1 MNVNVYDRADN
12 FVRVI
17 APSQLLVFVHTDEL
31 NGEDSVHISTLAPL
45 AQGERLV
52 WMDRYGAA
60 HEHVCQNP
68 KVTRELGTPIY
79 SDTAINS
86 ICDTFGDM
94 ISTLDA
100 SGRSAAAVF
109 QQVIKQTRFTGSC
122 EISAD
127 FPAKTVLSRKTA
139 RECIREVLKLGGD
152 LETKITASAGG
163 VVARECNIV
172 EYRGHTGGHKRFT
185 YGKDLVKVERTEHSA
200 VITACYG
207 YGKTIETKGEGEVV
221 DKPRLTVY
229 VTDEDARAK
238 YGIGGR
244 HLVGKYEN
252 TQCDDQAQ
260 LEREVRAYLKAR
272 SRPQVT
278 YEADVVDLASM
289 GREWEGVGV
298 GDSVDI
304 VDTCFSPALRCRGR
318 VAKIVR
324 NVLADTATVTLGN
337 VTDTLAD
344 QFMTER
350 EHLQSLQ
357 TTLDNLGEPDPRKDS
372 YLKKLMEGLNRKFNE
387 NGANYYHIDFHTGST
402 WASVPMDENGK
413 PTREGGW
420 AINIGSLGFRIA
432 SKRRADGSWDWTTF
446 GTGEGFTANSIV
458 SGSLDARLIRAGI
471 LTDRAGKNSWNLD
484 TGRLVTRD
492 MTAWNIN
499 AENGVIQKMGAN
511 DITARD
517 LTVDG
522 AKMTKITVNDLNA
535 QKIKMRDINAENLH
549 VNGAYLEK
557 ATVKDF
563 AAKGVKM
570 VDVIAKNCDMMGDFT
585 SYIPNSGGARVKIEQ
600 GVIRGYGSDSP
611 SDSNGFINFN
621 ARLNTPGRQ
630 LHGLQIVTNEALLLA
645 TPSIY
650 MPIGGTHHSPHT
662 RMFTG
667 KFDFLY
673 QSGGKNYI
681 GTIKVCNG
689 MIYSVSSGACYSD
702 PY

>member
-1 MNVNVYDRADN
+1 MNITVYDRSDN
-12 FVRVI
+12 FVRTI
-17 APSQLLVFVHTDEL
+17 TPAQQLVFVHTDEL

-52 WMDRYGAA
+52 WKDKYGKT
-60 HEHVCQNP
+60 HEHVCQSP
-68 KVTRELGTPIY
+68 RVTRELGTPIY
-79 SDTAINS
+79 SDVAINS
-86 ICDTFGDM
+86 ICDMFGDM

-127 FPAKTVLSRKTA
+127 FPSKAVLSRKTA
-139 RECIREVLKLGGD
+139 RECIREILKLGGE
-152 LETKITASAGG
+152 LETRVEVENNRVTA
-163 VVARECNIV
+163 RICNII
-172 EYRGHTGGHKRFT
+172 ERRGHAGGHKRFT
-185 YGKDLVKVERTEHSA
+185 YTKDLLKVERTEYST

-207 YGKTIETKGEGEVV
+207 YGKELETKEEHA

-229 VTDEDARAK
+229 VTDEDARSK

-252 TQCDDQAQ
+252 TQCDDRAQ
-260 LEREVRAYLKAR
+260 LERETREYLKAR
-272 SRPQVT
+272 STPQVT

-289 GREWEGVGV
+289 GREWEGVDV
-298 GDSVDI
+298 GDEVDI
-304 VDTCFSPALRCRGR
+304 IDTCFSPTLRCRGR
-318 VAKIVR
+318 VTKIVR
-324 NVLADTATVTLGN
+324 NVLNDTAEVTIGN
-337 VTDTLAD
+337 VSRTLAD

-372 YLKKLMEGLNRKFNE
+372 YLKKLIEGLNRKFNE
-387 NGANYYHIDFHTGST
+387 NGANYYHIDFRTGST

-432 SKRRADGSWDWTTF
+432 SKRRGDGSWDWSTF

-458 SGSLDARLIRAGI
+458 SGSLDARLIRAGV
-471 LTDRAGKNSWNLD
+471 LTDREGKNSWNLD

-499 AENGVIQKMGAN
+499 AENGLIQKMGAN

-535 QKIKMRDINAENLH
+535 QKIKMADIDAENLRVDGARIKNLNASDCKLTTITASDLT
-549 VNGAYLEK
+549 VNGIK
-557 ATVKDF
+557 AVGTFSCGPTAGRTELNQVGQMAGYYQGNRVGYIDF
-563 AAKGVKM
+563 SASAH
-570 VDVIAKNCDMMGDFT
+570 DVGNT
-585 SYIPNSGGARVKIEQ
+585 SII
-600 GVIRGYGSDSP
+600 
-611 SDSNGFINFN
+611 
-621 ARLNTPGRQ
+621 GR
-630 LHGLQIVTNEALLLA
+630 GLQLQGNGIIRVT
-645 TPSIY
+645 TP
-650 MPIGGTHHSPHT
+650 
-662 RMFTG
+662 R
-667 KFDFLY
+667 L
-673 QSGGKNYI
+673 
-681 GTIKVCNG
+681 
-689 MIYSVSSGACYSD
+689 SVASTSD
-702 PY
+702 PHVTTLSGISAEISQPIVVRTDGNTWSQGTFKLGFTNGILTSCTTVGGE

>member
-12 FVRVI
+12 SVRTI
-17 APSQLLVFVHTDEL
+17 TPAQLLVFVHTDEL

-52 WMDRYGAA
+52 WTDKYGAA

-86 ICDTFGDM
+86 ICDTFGD
-94 ISTLDA
+94 IINALDA
-100 SGRSAAAVF
+100 SNMPAASVF
-109 QQVIKQTRFTGSC
+109 QRVIKETRFTGSC
-122 EISAD
+122 ATTNT

-185 YGKDLVKVERTEHSA
+185 YGKDLIKVERTEHSA

-207 YGKTIETKGEGEVV
+207 YGKTIETKDQTGGKNKAKTKEDDVI
-221 DKPRLTVY
+221 DKPRVTVY

-252 TQCDDQAQ
+252 TQCDDRAQ
-260 LEREVRAYLKAR
+260 LERETREYLKAHNH
-272 SRPQVT
+272 PQVT

-289 GREWEGVGV
+289 GREWEGVDV

-318 VAKIVR
+318 VTKIVR

-350 EHLQSLQ
+350 DHLQSLQ
-357 TTLDNLGEPDPRKDS
+357 RTIDNLGEPDPRKDS
-372 YLKKLMEGLNRKFNE
+372 YLKKLVEGLNRKFNE
-387 NGANYYHIDFHTGST
+387 NGASYHHIDFHTGST

-420 AINIGSLGFRIA
+420 AINISPVGFRIA

-446 GTGEGFTANSIV
+446 GTGEGFVADSIV
-458 SGSLDARLIRAGI
+458 SGSLDARLICAGV
-471 LTDRAGKNSWNLD
+471 LTDRAGKNYWNLD
-484 TGRLVTRD
+484 TGRFYTQDARADHMSAYD
-492 MTAWNIN
+492 MNTYRLKAYEGIVVNPNTPQQIDIGVSN
-499 AENGVIQKMGAN
+499 DATGAGVLQVREGGKSYGYVQLAYKGLSDDKRGVRIAGYEGVYISGSLRVSTGNENGPWVTGHSFGSANASVVAELFHSGNRVSWSAFQVRFEKGICTMWEGA
-511 DITARD
+511 
-517 LTVDG
+517 
-522 AKMTKITVNDLNA
+522 
-535 QKIKMRDINAENLH
+535 H
-549 VNGAYLEK
+549 
-557 ATVKDF
+557 
-563 AAKGVKM
+563 
-570 VDVIAKNCDMMGDFT
+570 
-585 SYIPNSGGARVKIEQ
+585 GGW
-600 GVIRGYGSDSP
+600 
-611 SDSNGFINFN
+611 
-621 ARLNTPGRQ
+621 
-630 LHGLQIVTNEALLLA
+630 
-645 TPSIY
+645 
-650 MPIGGTHHSPHT
+650 
-662 RMFTG
+662 
-667 KFDFLY
+667 FDW
-673 QSGGKNYI
+673 
-681 GTIKVCNG
+681 
-689 MIYSVSSGACYSD
+689 
-702 PY
+702 

>member
-1 MNVNVYDRADN
+1 MNITVYDRSDN
-12 FVRVI
+12 FVRTI
-17 APSQLLVFVHTDEL
+17 TPAQLLVFVHTDEL

-52 WMDRYGAA
+52 WKDKYGKT
-60 HEHVCQNP
+60 HEHVCQSP
-68 KVTRELGTPIY
+68 RVTRELGTPIY
-79 SDTAINS
+79 SDVAINS
-86 ICDTFGDM
+86 ICDMFGDM

-127 FPAKTVLSRKTA
+127 FPSKAILSRKTA
-139 RECIREVLKLGGD
+139 RECIREILKLGGE
-152 LETKITASAGG
+152 LETRVEVENNRVTA
-163 VVARECNIV
+163 RICNII
-172 EYRGHTGGHKRFT
+172 ERRGHTGGHKRFT
-185 YGKDLVKVERTEHSA
+185 YTKDLLKVERTEYSS

-207 YGKTIETKGEGEVV
+207 YGKELETKEERT

-229 VTDEDARAK
+229 VTDEAARKK

-252 TQCDDQAQ
+252 TQCDDSAQ
-260 LEREVRAYLKAR
+260 LERETREYLKAR
-272 SRPQVT
+272 SRPQVS
-278 YEADVVDLASM
+278 YEVSVLDLASM
-289 GREWEGVGV
+289 GRQWEGVDV

-318 VAKIVR
+318 VTKIVR
-324 NVLADTATVTLGN
+324 NVLNDTAEVTIGN
-337 VTDTLAD
+337 VSRTLAD

-350 EHLQSLQ
+350 EHLQNLQ

-372 YLKKLMEGLNRKFNE
+372 YLKKLIEGLNRKFNE

-446 GTGEGFTANSIV
+446 GTGEGFTANNIV

-471 LTDRAGKNSWNLD
+471 LTDRAGKNSWNLE

-499 AENGVIQKMGAN
+499 AENGLIQKMGAN
-511 DITARD
+511 NITARD

-585 SYIPNSGGARVKIEQ
+585 SYIPNSGGAHIKIEQ
-600 GVIRGYGSDSP
+600 GVMRGYGSNSP

-630 LHGLQIVTNEALLLA
+630 LHGLQIVTNEVLLLA

>member
-1 MNVNVYDRADN
+1 MNITVYDRSDN

-52 WMDRYGAA
+52 WRDKYGEA

-127 FPAKTVLSRKTA
+127 FPPKTALSRKTA
-139 RECIREVLKLGGD
+139 RECIREVLMLGGD
-152 LETKITASAGG
+152 LETKITAGASG
-163 VVARECNIV
+163 VTARECNIV

-185 YGKDLVKVERTEHSA
+185 YGKDLLKVERTEHSA

-229 VTDEDARAK
+229 VTDEDARTK

-252 TQCDDQAQ
+252 TQCDDRSQ
-260 LEREVRAYLKAR
+260 LERETREYLKAHNH
-272 SRPQVT
+272 PQVT

-289 GREWEGVGV
+289 GREWEGVDV

-318 VAKIVR
+318 VTKIVR

-344 QFMTER
+344 RFMTER
-350 EHLQSLQ
+350 DHLQSLQ
-357 TTLDNLGEPDPRKDS
+357 RTIDNLGEPDPRKDS
-372 YLKKLMEGLNRKFNE
+372 YLTKLIEGLNRRFNE

-458 SGSLDARLIRAGI
+458 SGSLDAKLIRAGI

-492 MTAWNIN
+492 MTAWNIH
-499 AENGVIQKMGAN
+499 AENGLIQKMGAN
-511 DITARD
+511 NITARD

-563 AAKGVKM
+563 AAKDVKM
-570 VDVIAKNCDMMGDFT
+570 VGVIAKDCDIKGDFT
-585 SYIPNSGGARVKIEQ
+585 SYIPNGGGARVKIEQ
-600 GVIRGYGSDSP
+600 GVIRGYGSDNP
-611 SDSNGFINFN
+611 NDSNGFINFN

-630 LHGLQIVTNEALLLA
+630 LHGLQIVTSEALLLA